1 MNIDNIMFNLIGNL
15 HKVANEQYSVHI
27 PSFLSKVGAGI
38 PFDADALDNSYDSNF
53 KPYPFVNM
61 GNVFRPVGRTAGAVK
76 ATFGTGSRFLNRAG
90 SLSTLQRGLG
100 TVSNVAGKVAVPA
113 MILSNIYNTGET
125 LLQDPNTKKW
135 NLNVGQSLRN
145 NQEDVLGRV
154 NSSPISGAFE
164 GLRNPIGTISAAGL
178 TAADTVN
185 TLVDAF
191 KRRSSISNMTNST
204 QRPYQQNIPKAQTQ
218 SADGIAK
225 QSEAQKGINY
235 GRAPEIDI
243 MESYKNKWPKVS
255 LRESRNYAHQLT
267 QTPEY
272 KSLLSSTNNPIR
284 LNKKL
289 KEYYESEISKKP
301 YENALKLQLAY
312 ETQLA
317 SSNLDKMNPSTALGV
332 TNKFDFIKHPIQ
344 SAVKV
349 ATPYVGRDV
358 YEDTDKEV
366 KTRIADF
373 IKTWG
378 PIIGIGGAIML
389 FFSSMNRNNNNQA
402 MQNSYSQYPN
412 YRNNIDFSNRAKFGA
427 YDV

>member
-1 MNIDNIMFNLIGNL
+1 
-15 HKVANEQYSVHI
+15 
-27 PSFLSKVGAGI
+27 
-38 PFDADALDNSYDSNF
+38 
-53 KPYPFVNM
+53 
-61 GNVFRPVGRTAGAVK
+61 
-76 ATFGTGSRFLNRAG
+76 
-90 SLSTLQRGLG
+90 
-100 TVSNVAGKVAVPA
+100 
-113 MILSNIYNTGET
+113 
-125 LLQDPNTKKW
+125 
-135 NLNVGQSLRN
+135 
-145 NQEDVLGRV
+145 
-154 NSSPISGAFE
+154 
-164 GLRNPIGTISAAGL
+164 
-178 TAADTVN
+178 
-185 TLVDAF
+185 
-191 KRRSSISNMTNST
+191 
-204 QRPYQQNIPKAQTQ
+204 
-218 SADGIAK
+218 
-225 QSEAQKGINY
+225 
-235 GRAPEIDI
+235 
-243 MESYKNKWPKVS
+243 
-255 LRESRNYAHQLT
+255 
-267 QTPEY
+267 
-272 KSLLSSTNNPIR
+272 
-284 LNKKL
+284 
-289 KEYYESEISKKP
+289 
-301 YENALKLQLAY
+301 LAY